1 MIKDAAKDLG
11 VESHVLRYWE
21 EELGLEIKRNSMGHR
36 YYDTRDIKMFKEVK
50 DLRDRGFSLKDIR
63 EGIEKQKEKLKEEAQ
78 APIEGRGNVEDA
90 GTIKNGANV
99 TTTGVKGNGCD
110 MITEAIRNGGNM
122 TTIGVKGNG
131 DDMTTTGVKGNG
143 DNVTTIGTSHG
154 EASDSNQLKIVDFK
168 TAQMQTL
175 MNKIV
180 ANALRENK
188 DIITSSIKSELT
200 SDVMRQFD
208 TVMREKEEKEEERYR
223 KLDETIRLM
232 QRSNEEVAA
241 TQVKRGLF
249 GKRKKK

>member
-1 MIKDAAKDLG
+1 MEMIMIKDAAKDLG

-36 YYDTRDIKMFKEVK
+36 YYDARDIKMFREVK

-99 TTTGVKGNGCD
+99 TTTGVKENGCD
-110 MITEAIRNGGNM
+110 I
-122 TTIGVKGNG
+122 
-131 DDMTTTGVKGNG
+131 TTTGAKGVNEEKLG
-143 DNVTTIGTSHG
+143 AMANDDDVTTIGTSHG